1 MTMVQATNNREAS
14 RNRIAVVAILVI
26 AIASL
31 IGVYSW
37 TNVVALAL
45 DQSNL
50 ETIESSPFQ
59 LVSSQP
65 QANALDISPTSFISA
80 TFDEAV
86 DATTVSTATF
96 TVRGSLSGIYTGIYT
111 VTGSTI
117 EFKASDAFKA
127 GELIA

>member
-1 MTMVQATNNREAS
+1 M
-14 RNRIAVVAILVI
+14 
-26 AIASL
+26 
-31 IGVYSW
+31 YSW
-37 TNVVALAL
+37 TNVFALAL
-45 DQSNL
+45 DHGNL

-65 QANALDISPTSFISA
+65 QANALDISPTSVISA

-86 DATTVSTATF
+86 DATTVSTATI